1 MSATPNSESPAM
13 VQTSSTLDS
22 NGEVSA
28 VVKMSDSETR
38 SANRLTLFWVI
49 SLLILFPFL
58 ILLGL
63 TLRSAQSTLLSAELL
78 PAERFYSIL
87 TLHGQG
93 MVGLWFVAVMAGVC
107 VELRKYI
114 RLRMWVNWF
123 AFLGTLLGVGLMV
136 VATLIGKYG
145 AGWYFLY
152 PLAIFPKGVWQDWA
166 TYTFLSSI
174 AILGVTWTVWNL
186 DVLWG
191 IARRYS
197 LSAALSWHY
206 ITGRPGPEVPP
217 FILIVTVSIIANL
230 TGLISAV
237 VMLALYGLELAGIT
251 DVSDALLMKNLLFL
265 FGHLLVNIIM
275 YLGVGLVYELLP
287 EFADRPWKNSRWVAI
302 AWNLVLVLIIIA
314 YFHHLYMDFA
324 QYKAVQII
332 GQATSYGVAIPS
344 AVVSVYGT
352 LALVWR
358 ARMQWSMA
366 SVMMYLG
373 VMGWCVGGMGAL
385 IDSTIAFNTKFHN
398 TLWVPAHFHTYF
410 LLGVVL
416 MILGG
421 TFHLCS
427 KLSGLPENQRRSRL
441 CTWLIC
447 GGGYGFVLMF
457 YLGGAN
463 SIPRRY
469 ALYHEVIST
478 GTLLAGTALVFIT
491 LLFVGVLIYI
501 WETGRR
507 CAVALKKL

>member
-1 MSATPNSESPAM
+1 MSASPNSEALPMVEMSAT
-13 VQTSSTLDS
+13 
-22 NGEVSA
+22 
-28 VVKMSDSETR
+28 ETR

-58 ILLGL
+58 VLLGL
-63 TLRSAQSTLLSAELL
+63 TLRSAQSKLLPADLL

-87 TLHGQG
+87 TLHGLG

-114 RLRMWVNWF
+114 RLRMWANWT
-123 AFLGTLLGVGLMV
+123 AFLGTLLGVVLLV

-145 AGWYFLY
+145 PGWYFLY
-152 PLAIFPKGVWQDWA
+152 PLSISPKGVWQDWA
-166 TYTFLSSI
+166 TYTFLLAI
-174 AILGVTWTVWNL
+174 AILGVSWSVWNI

-206 ITGRPGPEVPP
+206 ITGRPGLEVPP
-217 FILIVTVSIIANL
+217 FILIVTISIIANL

-237 VMLALYGLELAGIT
+237 IMLGLYGLELAGFA
-251 DVSDALLMKNLLFL
+251 DMSDALLMKNLIFL
-265 FGHLLVNIIM
+265 FGHLIVNIIM

-287 EFADRPWKNSRWVAI
+287 EFAGRPWKNSRWVAI

-332 GQATSYGVAIPS
+332 GQVASYGVAIPS
-344 AVVSVYGT
+344 AVVSVYGA

-366 SVMMYLG
+366 SMMMYLG
-373 VMGWCVGGMGAL
+373 VMGWCIGGMGAL

-421 TFHLCS
+421 TFHLCG
-427 KLSGLPENQRRSRL
+427 KLSGLPENLRRSRW
-441 CTWLIC
+441 CTALIC
-447 GGGYGFVLMF
+447 AGGYGFVLMF

-469 ALYHEVIST
+469 AQYHELIST
-478 GTLLAGTALVFIT
+478 GTWLAGAALVFIT
-491 LLFVGVLIYI
+491 VLFVGVLIYL

-507 CAVALKKL
+507 CVVALKKV